1 MTHRFHRLWSVV
13 VLAAP
18 GAAYALGLGEIH
30 LDSGLNQPLAAQ
42 IELIGAS
49 AEELTQLRASVAS
62 RETFLRYGVDRPAF
76 LSSIQFKV
84 GQDAAGRPVLIVR
97 SAEAVT
103 EPFVTFLVDVNW
115 PRGKLTREYTLLLD
129 PPVYDTPAASAG
141 SAASAPPPVV
151 QAPQSG
157 ATSAPKAA
165 PIVRDT
171 PAPSSRPAATDAPSP
186 AGGTYTVVPNDTL
199 SAIARRAGAGTGA
212 DLNRMMIGIFRANPH
227 AFDGNINR
235 LRRGASLSIP
245 PVADLGALSAA
256 EADHAVR
263 EQMSEWRGAG
273 AASGGTPGAAA
284 GGAAKGARLKLVMPG
299 DAGSGAGTDALKSK
313 VQGLEQELAETKR
326 LLDLKNAEL
335 ARLQQAGGKGKPAE
349 TPVAAAKPEAGKP
362 AVAPKPAEAAK
373 PAENAKPAEAVK
385 APDGAAPAA
394 TEAPAK
400 KPRPTHKSVP
410 PVEAPGLLDTL
421 LGFLPMIGGGL
432 LLIIGAVFGLR
443 ALRKRRATQVSDAL
457 GALDAEDS
465 YDRHANDPATA
476 IFAPRAAD
484 LRGDRS
490 HDETSAG
497 LDPASTISSETSI
510 NLEHA
515 DPLAEADFHMAYGL
529 YDQAADI
536 VKLAMEREP
545 DRRDLRLKL
554 LEVYFVWS
562 NKDAFLDV
570 ARGLARDRDQAP
582 AGEWDKV
589 AIMGRQIA
597 PDEALFADAGGR
609 SAGGGAIDLDLAPDG
624 HTDGPGI
631 DLEFLGDDET
641 AHGDDVDLDLHK
653 ALGGHDALAD
663 TGQSLALKE
672 RHLDFDLDA
681 TQERQGGATL
691 EPTQERPAVSLE
703 HTDTI
708 DITGLP
714 PQPDTG
720 RSGETVRD
728 KLKPTDFAALANAG
742 DQTAELALDDLDFE
756 IEKLNATSMQLGPID
771 HTAIASQTATMA
783 AIGGQ
788 AMGGEPTRIAPRPA
802 GLAAAAEAT
811 RIAAR
816 AEPMGVDEATRI
828 APRQVTDP
836 EGTAALPEFHGADTG
851 DIDFD
856 LEQLAATLNT
866 AQEIH
871 APHKAHDDVD
881 FDLSE
886 DSLSHEAFA
895 NAGNGATAQIDAS
908 ELAMHD
914 LEPVT
919 LSEVGTKIDL
929 ARAYMDM
936 GDPDGA
942 RSILEEVLHE
952 GSASQRQEAQR
963 LIGGLPG

>member
-84 GQDAAGRPVLIVR
+84 GQDSAGRPVLIVR
-97 SAEAVT
+97 SADAVT

-129 PPVYDTPAASAG
+129 PPVYDAPAAAAG
-141 SAASAPPPVV
+141 STASNPPPVV

-157 ATSAPKAA
+157 AASAPKAA
-165 PIVRDT
+165 PIVRE
-171 PAPSSRPAATDAPSP
+171 APPTGRPAAAEAPALS
-186 AGGTYTVVPNDTL
+186 GNSYTVVPNDTL
-199 SAIARRAGAGTGA
+199 SGIARRVGAGSNA
-212 DLNRMMIGIFRANPH
+212 ELNRMMIGIFRANPH

-245 PVADLGALSAA
+245 AAAELGALSAA

-263 EQMSEWRGAG
+263 EQMTEWRGAAASSG
-273 AASGGTPGAAA
+273 AAPTASAS
-284 GGAAKGARLKLVMPG
+284 GAAKGARLKLVMPG
-299 DAGSGAGTDALKSK
+299 DAGSGAGSDALKSK

-335 ARLQQAGGKGKPAE
+335 ARLQQAGGKGKPAA
-349 TPVAAAKPEAGKP
+349 TPVEAAKPG
-362 AVAPKPAEAAK
+362 VTPKPVEAAK
-373 PAENAKPAEAVK
+373 PAVPAETAKPAEVAV
-385 APDGAAPAA
+385 ADGAKPAPAE
-394 TEAPAK
+394 TPVK
-400 KPRPTHKSVP
+400 KPRPVHKPVP
-410 PVEAPGLLDTL
+410 PVEAPGLLDSL
-421 LGFLPMIGGGL
+421 MGFLPMIGGGL
-432 LLIIGAVFGLR
+432 LLIVGAIFGLR
-443 ALRKRRATQVSDAL
+443 ALRKRRAAQVSDAL

-465 YDRHANDPATA
+465 YDRHADDPATA
-476 IFAPRAAD
+476 IFAPRGAD
-484 LRGDRS
+484 SHGDRG
-490 HDETSAG
+490 HDEASG
-497 LDPASTISSETSI
+497 GIDPASTISSETSI

-545 DRRDLRLKL
+545 ERRDLRLKL

-570 ARGLARDRDQAP
+570 ARGLARDRDHAP

-597 PDEALFADAGGR
+597 PDEALFAGAGGR
-609 SAGGGAIDLDLAPDG
+609 SGGGGAVDLDLAPDG

-631 DLEFLGDDET
+631 DLEFLGDDEP

-653 ALGGHDALAD
+653 ALGGQDALAD
-663 TGQSLALKE
+663 TGESLAVKE
-672 RHLDFDLDA
+672 HHLDFDLDA

-714 PQPDTG
+714 PAPDAG
-720 RSGETVRD
+720 RSGETMRE

-756 IEKLNATSMQLGPID
+756 IEKLNATSMQLSPID
-771 HTAIASQTATMA
+771 HTAIAGQTATMA
-783 AIGGQ
+783 AI
-788 AMGGEPTRIAPRPA
+788 GGEPTRIAPRPA
-802 GLAAAAEAT
+802 ALAAGTDAT

-816 AEPMGVDEATRI
+816 SAPTVADEATRI
-828 APRQVTDP
+828 APRPTMDP
-836 EGTAALPEFHGADTG
+836 EGTAALPELHSGDTG

-871 APHKAHDDVD
+871 APSKAHDDVD

-886 DSLSHEAFA
+886 DSLSHDAFA
-895 NAGNGATAQIDAS
+895 SNGATAQIDAS